1 MPMKIKF
8 IVLSLTLLLA
18 SCGGVSEVAKIGKDT
33 YLVASSDT
41 TIGAGGGNLKVKLYK
56 EAGKYC
62 AGQNKIL
69 TPVNSSSIDWA
80 IGRPASAELTFRC
93 LLESDPELQRPDMK
107 FAPNT
112 SIEVIQK

>member
-1 MPMKIKF
+1 MQIKF
-8 IVLSLTLLLA
+8 MTIPLCVLLM
-18 SCGGVSEVAKIGKDT
+18 SCRGVSEIAKIGKDT
-33 YLVASSDT
+33 YMVASSDT
-41 TIGAGGGNLKVKLYK
+41 TIGAGGGKLKVKLYK

-62 AGQNKIL
+62 AEQNKVF

-107 FAPNT
+107 FTPNT